1 MTKVTIRREPEAEGG
16 EDYRAL
22 DINLR
27 YGL

>member
-1 MTKVTIRREPEAEGG
+1 MTQVTIRKEPEAEGG

-27 YGL
+27 RGL